1 MTVSRSSV
9 WCLAVVVVVAVL
21 PATTVEGTL
30 AVGGASSSS
39 SQQSSSSSGGAGGQQ
54 QQQQQQ
60 QQSTTSGLVGGY
72 VPPYPGAGLSGDFN
86 SASPLTHAI
95 GAGAIG
101 SLHPLAPVSQEGYQ
115 CPKGWCYSQ
124 GIFCGYNVCP
134 DVQGFK
140 NLYYCKGYGWAP
152 KLVDSCSLAC
162 VDSRKGQDSCYPL

>member
-1 MTVSRSSV
+1 MSPITSALLMAALVAGVS
-9 WCLAVVVVVAVL
+9 CVVVPVVPVAV
-21 PATTVEGTL
+21 AGV
-30 AVGGASSSS
+30 ASTA
-39 SQQSSSSSGGAGGQQ
+39 QQQQQQQAGAGGQQ

-60 QQSTTSGLVGGY
+60 SAAAVVPVIPGY
-72 VPPYPGAGLSGDFN
+72 VAPYGPLGADLVVG
-86 SASPLTHAI
+86 SPLTAAI
-95 GAGAIG
+95 AAGSVAG
-101 SLHPLAPVSQEGYQ
+101 PNALHPLAPVSQEGYQ

>member
-1 MTVSRSSV
+1 MSPLTASF
-9 WCLAVVVVVAVL
+9 LVAVL
-21 PATTVEGTL
+21 VAGVTSSVAVDVPAV
-30 AVGGASSSS
+30 AGGQQQQQ
-39 SQQSSSSSGGAGGQQ
+39 QQSGAGGQQ

-60 QQSTTSGLVGGY
+60 QSGVVVPLLYVAPYAPVG
-72 VPPYPGAGLSGDFN
+72 ADQGL
-86 SASPLTHAI
+86 ASPLSRAVSSGQI
-95 GAGAIG
+95 AGPN
-101 SLHPLAPVSQEGYQ
+101 SMHPLAPVSQEGYQ